1 MASVSNRNGTVHA
14 TIAEYSAPR
23 QHTLSNIATKHATA
37 DKDASRPV
45 KVARPKQQLV
55 GVTHLT
61 WAPAKKEV
69 ITHTGEFIANAR
81 RLMAEVMT

>member
-1 MASVSNRNGTVHA
+1 MASVSNRNIGVHA
-14 TIAEYSAPR
+14 TIAEYSASR
-23 QHTLSNIATKHATA
+23 GNTLNNTATNHART
-37 DKDASRPV
+37 DNASRPWT
-45 KVARPKQQLV
+45 VARHQQQLV

-61 WAPAKKEV
+61 WAPATKEV